1 MSGLAFGL
9 MTFMIAM
16 YVILDGYDLGVAAIA
31 PLLTRT
37 QGQRRAMME
46 SIGPFWNGNEV
57 WLIAAGGTLFALF
70 PLAYAASFSA
80 FYLPF
85 MLVLWLLMFRGIAI
99 ELRDHLES
107 DLWQGF
113 WDAAFTLA
121 SGALVLLYGIT
132 LGNIIRGLPLDAH
145 GYFLGTF
152 AFLLNPYALGV
163 GVLAL
168 VTLVQH
174 GAVFVLLRVHGP
186 LAERAVELLRIAWWI
201 VLGLYIALSAATLAQ
216 RWQLAGHGIAPW
228 LLALPVASIVAL
240 LALRVLVAR
249 RSARAAFA
257 ASSAFLLTLQIAA
270 AGTMYPYILPA
281 YPFGSGGLRVNDA
294 VPASGAF
301 ALMLVIAIIGLA
313 SVCIYTWYIT
323 RRLAGKISVD

>member
-1 MSGLAFGL
+1 MNELAFGI
-9 MTFMIAM
+9 MAFMIAM

-31 PLLTRT
+31 PLVART
-37 QGQRRAMME
+37 HDQRRAMME

-99 ELRDHLES
+99 ELRDHVAS
-107 DLWQGF
+107 SLWHGF
-113 WDAAFTLA
+113 WDAAFNLA
-121 SGALVLLYGIT
+121 SIALILLYGIT
-132 LGNIIRGLPLDAH
+132 LGNVIRGLPLDAR

-152 AFLLNPYALGV
+152 GFLLNPYALGV

-168 VTLVQH
+168 VTLAQH
-174 GAVFVLLRVHGP
+174 GAVFLLLRVEGP
-186 LAERAVELLRIAWWI
+186 PAVRARKLLAVSWWI
-201 VLGLYIALSAATLAQ
+201 VLVLYVALSAATLAQ
-216 RWQLAGHGIAPW
+216 RWQLACLGIAPW
-228 LLALPVASIVAL
+228 LVTLPILSVGALI
-240 LALRVLVAR
+240 ALRVFLAR
-249 RSARAAFA
+249 NSARGAFA

-281 YPFGSGGLRVNDA
+281 YPFGSGGLRVVDA
-294 VPASGAF
+294 VPAPGAL
-301 ALMLVIAIIGLA
+301 ALMLTIAVIGLT
-313 SVCIYTWYIT
+313 SVCIYTAVIT
-323 RRLAGKISVD
+323 KRLSGKISVE